1 MSFLIRSEREEDRE
15 TVERITREAFYNL
28 YIPGCV
34 EHYLVHVMRD
44 HQDFIP
50 ALSFVC
56 ELDGEVIGSIMYTKA
71 WIADDS
77 GFEKEIVTFGPVSI
91 APDHQRQGYGSR
103 LIAHSLAAATAL
115 GYDAAVIFG
124 IPSNYVGLGFVSS
137 RKFSVSLPDGKYP
150 AAMLAKELRPC
161 AFCGRHWIYRGS
173 SVMDIRTEDAMLYD
187 DTLEYIERRHM
198 PSQEEFY
205 IMSNSFIE

>member
-71 WIADDS
+71 
-77 GFEKEIVTFGPVSI
+77 
-91 APDHQRQGYGSR
+91 
-103 LIAHSLAAATAL
+103 
-115 GYDAAVIFG
+115 
-124 IPSNYVGLGFVSS
+124 
-137 RKFSVSLPDGKYP
+137 
-150 AAMLAKELRPC
+150 
-161 AFCGRHWIYRGS
+161 
-173 SVMDIRTEDAMLYD
+173 
-187 DTLEYIERRHM
+187 
-198 PSQEEFY
+198 
-205 IMSNSFIE
+205 